1 MAPTHTDLKAKQR
14 RLRERFN
21 PALRLRTWRAISW
34 IQSAEKAGGGP
45 DEAAA
50 FISYWIAFNAA
61 YAQLSQWQQRSQ
73 EKELYRSYLNRIVR
87 LDTKGVIRDAVWKQ
101 CFRRIETLL
110 DNQFVYQP
118 FWHHRHGEPGHEDWC
133 KWFDCERNNVYRK
146 YMEEDTAAVL
156 RKLFGR
162 LYVLRNQLMHGGATW
177 GGKVNRRQVGDGAAI
192 MGALVPHFVDLMMDH
207 PDEDWGE
214 PPYPVDVDAR
224 RRSGAF

>member
-14 RLRERFN
+14 RLRERFDL
-21 PALRLRTWRAISW
+21 ALGLRAHRAISW
-34 IQSAEKAGGGP
+34 IRGAERAAYDR
-45 DEAAA
+45 DEDGA

-73 EKELYRSYLNRIVR
+73 DKDLYRSYFDRVVR
-87 LDTKGVIRDAVWKQ
+87 LDAKGVIRNAVWKQ
-101 CFRRIETLL
+101 CFRRIQTLL

-118 FWHHRHGEPGHEDWC
+118 FWLHRHGEPGHEDWR
-133 KWFDCERNNVYRK
+133 KWFDRDRK
-146 YMEEDTAAVL
+146 AMHLAYGKEDTVAVL
-156 RKLFGR
+156 MTLFNR

-214 PPYPVDVDAR
+214 PPYPVDVDAHR
-224 RRSGAF
+224 RPSAS